1 MRFDEVAMNKNFV
14 LVAAA
19 IAFGPACWNTPAIA
33 AEPTI
38 VALKSGETADLNKL
52 FFVRNCRSLLKGKMT
67 VEVLDGPPGLTAS
80 IREQQ
85 IAPRKG
91 GKCTNAVDGGV
102 LVLAAAKDIK
112 AKVEAKAII
121 RVKYPTTEGDKQ
133 KALEF
138 KVILLP

>member
-1 MRFDEVAMNKNFV
+1 MKKNFV
-14 LVAAA
+14 LVAAV
-19 IAFGPACWNTPAIA
+19 IAFGPACWNTPAK
-33 AEPTI
+33 AEPAT
-38 VALKSGETADLNKL
+38 VALKSGETADLNNL

-67 VEVLDGPPGLTAS
+67 VDVLDGPPGLTAS

-85 IAPRKG
+85 IVPRKG
-91 GKCTNAVDGGV
+91 NCTKAVDGGV

-133 KALEF
+133 KSLEF

>member
-1 MRFDEVAMNKNFV
+1 MHFDEVAMNKNFF
-14 LVAAA
+14 LVAAV
-19 IAFGPACWNTPAIA
+19 IAFGPACWNAPAIA
-33 AEPTI
+33 AESAT
-38 VALKSGETADLNKL
+38 VALKSGETADLNNL
-52 FFVRNCRSLLKGKMT
+52 YFIRNCRSLLKGKMT

-85 IAPRKG
+85 IVPRKG
-91 GKCTNAVDGGV
+91 NCTKAVDGGV

-121 RVKYPTTEGDKQ
+121 RVKYPTTEGDKL